1 VSTPPD
7 ASAANQTEYPHRWRA
22 LAVTQMA
29 GFMSL
34 LDVSIV
40 NVALPSIAQSLAA
53 SVTQVQWVVSGYA
66 LTFGLVLV
74 AGGRLG
80 DALGRRRMFLIALS
94 GFIVTSALCGVAPT
108 AELLVATRLLQGITA
123 GMLTPQNSGLI
134 QVLFRGA
141 ERGKA
146 FGIFGATV
154 GLSTAVGPVLG
165 GLILTAAGEQEG
177 WRWIFYVNVPIGL
190 VALVAVWRLVPPP
203 PPRAAPG
210 ASRVASHIDVV
221 GALLLG
227 AAVLC
232 LLLPLVQLDT
242 GGLRRLWWLF
252 GLAPVLV
259 ALFLRWERRMVRRG
273 RAPLLDPR
281 LISATPGYP
290 AGAALALVYFV
301 GYSGIWLV
309 FALYFQRGLGYT
321 PLQSGLAVTPFALGS
336 AVSAALAGRLVIRYG
351 RWVTVVGLCGVAVGL
366 AATAV
371 VLYALPAVW
380 VGRAAALPLLVAGI
394 GGGAVISP
402 NVTLTLECVPPS
414 MGGVAAGALQTG
426 QRIGSAI
433 GTATLAAVFYGVL
446 AHSGRYQNAI
456 AAALL
461 LGTGFVCLAL
471 LVAVVELRV
480 LRRRQ
485 RPAALDEASV
495 AQADVHRT

>member
-1 VSTPPD
+1 MNTRSE
-7 ASAANQTEYPHRWRA
+7 ASAAGLAAYPHRWRA

-40 NVALPSIAQSLAA
+40 NVALPSIQQSMGA
-53 SVTQVQWVVSGYA
+53 SVAQVQWVVSGYA

-94 GFIVTSALCGVAPT
+94 GFIVTSALCGAAPS
-108 AELLVATRLLQGITA
+108 AELLVAARLLQGVAA

-134 QVLFRGA
+134 QVLFHGA

-146 FGIFGATV
+146 FGVFGATV

-177 WRWIFYVNVPIGL
+177 WRWVFYVNVPIGL
-190 VALVAVWRLVPPP
+190 IALVATWRLVPS
-203 PPRAAPG
+203 RRRSGAP
-210 ASRVASHIDVV
+210 VASQIDVV

-227 AAVLC
+227 VGVLC
-232 LLLPLVQLDT
+232 LLLPLVQLDS

-252 GLAPVLV
+252 GLAPVLI
-259 ALFLRWERRMVRRG
+259 ALFLRWEQGMVRRD

-281 LISATPGYP
+281 LLSATPGYP
-290 AGAALALVYFV
+290 AGATLGMVYFV
-301 GYSGIWLV
+301 GFSGIWLV

-321 PLQSGLAVTPFALGS
+321 PLQSGLAVTPFALGA
-336 AVSAALAGRLVIRYG
+336 AVSAAVAGRLVPRFG
-351 RWVTVVGLCGVAVGL
+351 RWLTVVGLGGVAVGL
-366 AATAV
+366 AGSALVLRAAPATSAG
-371 VLYALPAVW
+371 W
-380 VGRAAALPLLVAGI
+380 MAALPLLVAGI

-402 NVTLTLECVPPS
+402 NVTLTLECVPS
-414 MGGVAAGALQTG
+414 RMGGVAAGVLQTG

-433 GTATLAAVFYGVL
+433 GTATLAAVFYGVVSR
-446 AHSGRYQNAI
+446 SGHYQNAI

-461 LGTGFVCLAL
+461 TATGFVCLAL
-471 LVAVVELRV
+471 LVAVLELRI
-480 LRRRQ
+480 RRR
-485 RPAALDEASV
+485 RKSLAEPDEANV